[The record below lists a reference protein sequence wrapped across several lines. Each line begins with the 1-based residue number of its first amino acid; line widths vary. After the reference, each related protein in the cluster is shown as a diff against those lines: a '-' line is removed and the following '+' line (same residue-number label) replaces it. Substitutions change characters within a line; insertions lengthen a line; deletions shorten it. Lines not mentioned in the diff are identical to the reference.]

1 MKYIDW
7 NEEKN
12 KKLKSEREVGFEEI
26 AVAIVEKKNI
36 LDVIEHPN
44 KKRYP
49 NQKILIINIDNYAY
63 LVPYVEDEEKIFLKT
78 IIPNREATKKYII
91 KGGKK

>member
-1 MKYIDW
+1 MKYIEW

-12 KKLKSEREVGFEEI
+12 KKLKNERGIGFEDVEI
-26 AVAIVEKKNI
+26 LIEEKKNI
-36 LDVIEHPN
+36 LDIIEHPN

-49 NQKILIINIDNYAY
+49 NQNILIVNIDNYAY